1 MYFTEE
7 PEHIRL
13 LRDMLA
19 RFVEAELPAELRRRL
34 DREHRFP
41 PELFKKLADL
51 DVCGLTVGEEYG
63 GQGRDLVAAVA
74 VIEEL
79 CRGGAFLA
87 GPFIHCAFYGGIN
100 ISENGSEAQ
109 KREFLPRLAR
119 GELLFAYGL
128 SEPDVGGD
136 LASVTTTAELS
147 ADGKSIKVNGFKRWC
162 TGADWVDYIYCLV
175 RSGPA
180 AERYRNLS
188 FVLVP
193 PSLAGVRVHPIEHS
207 NLRYTLS
214 SDVIF
219 EDVEIPIENLVGGE
233 KAWNQ
238 GWRMLAGKALDVEKI
253 EITAVTF
260 GIAQAAVEEAWTY
273 AQQRRQFGRPIGAH
287 QAIRHDL
294 AEARTKLEACRLMLY
309 RAAWLAQ
316 EDKPCSVETSM
327 AKLFVADTAVE
338 IALVCQ
344 RVLGAYGLAEGHDME
359 RHVRDLLGMPIVG
372 GSSAMQKNNIANRLG
387 LAAEE
392 GA

>member
-7 PEHIRL
+7 PEHIQQ
-13 LRDMLA
+13 LRETLA
-19 RFVEAELPAELRRRL
+19 RFVENEMPAELRRRL

-41 PELFKKLADL
+41 PELFRKLADIG
-51 DVCGLTVGEEYG
+51 VCGLTIEEEYG

-79 CRGGAFLA
+79 CRGGSFLA
-87 GPFIHCAFYGGIN
+87 GPFVHCAFYGGMN
-100 ISENGSEAQ
+100 ISENGSETQ
-109 KREFLPRLAR
+109 KRDLLPRLAR
-119 GELLFAYGL
+119 GDLLFAYGL
-128 SEPDVGGD
+128 SEPEVGGD
-136 LASVTTTAELS
+136 LASVTTTADLS
-147 ADGKSIKVNGFKRWC
+147 ADGKHIKINGFKRWC

-180 AERYRNLS
+180 DERYRNLS
-188 FVLVP
+188 FVLIP
-193 PSLAGVRVHPIEHS
+193 PTLPGVQVHPIEHS

-233 KAWNQ
+233 QAWNR

-253 EITAVTF
+253 EISAVTF

-273 AQQRRQFGRPIGAH
+273 AQQRRQFGRLIGAH

-338 IALVCQ
+338 IALICQ

-387 LAAEE
+387 LANED
-392 GA
+392 GS